1 MIDHTNK
8 NSTVISTVLFASW
21 RLLPAKGLAQDPE
34 RYRNGDKKQAK
45 TNWAAPAEPRTPR
58 TPVFQAVLVT
68 IVVVLLV
75 VLEAFALLLHSVP
88 FVN

>member
-1 MIDHTNK
+1 M
-8 NSTVISTVLFASW
+8 TVLFFVW
-21 RLLPAKGLAQDPE
+21 GKLIPAEGLTQDPE
-34 RYRNGDKKQAK
+34 RYRCRNEEQAK

-68 IVVVLLV
+68 VVVVLFI
-75 VLEAFALLLHSVP
+75 VLGTFALMLHSVP